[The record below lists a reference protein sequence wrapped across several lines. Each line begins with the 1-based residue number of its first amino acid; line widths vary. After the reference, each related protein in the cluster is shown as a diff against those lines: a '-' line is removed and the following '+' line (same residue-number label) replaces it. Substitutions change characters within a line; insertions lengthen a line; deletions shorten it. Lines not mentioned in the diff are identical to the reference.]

1 MMSLDHLVYL
11 SALPLAYLTVCL
23 GLIRPPHS
31 IVVRGDYSYGVYLFA
46 YPIQQAYVQ
55 LAPDIPSPFAVFL
68 VAAPLSLAYAALSWR
83 FIEWPILS
91 RKQQIAASVTA
102 LFSRAGQSLRLL
114 EPSIQPSD

>member
-1 MMSLDHLVYL
+1 
-11 SALPLAYLTVCL
+11 
-23 GLIRPPHS
+23 
-31 IVVRGDYSYGVYLFA
+31 VYLFA

-91 RKQQIAASVTA
+91 RKKQIAASVTA